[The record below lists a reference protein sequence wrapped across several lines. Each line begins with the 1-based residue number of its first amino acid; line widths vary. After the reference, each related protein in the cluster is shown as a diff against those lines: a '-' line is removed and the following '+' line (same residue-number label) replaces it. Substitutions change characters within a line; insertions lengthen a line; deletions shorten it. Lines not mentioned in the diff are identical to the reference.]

1 MALVKARDGGKEGT
15 VPSGAPMSQ
24 FKDYDLD
31 SLNMPMEARPRVG
44 GNHLGKAWIHTEEF
58 FWGSFLSHSASIFV
72 SMVNDGISVQS
83 LNNEKNMSL
92 SHLQKPLIHHVFI
105 YIYIHVNSY
114 ER

>member
-44 GNHLGKAWIHTEEF
+44 GNHLGKHGYTLKSSSGA
-58 FWGSFLSHSASIFV
+58 V
-72 SMVNDGISVQS
+72 SCPI
-83 LNNEKNMSL
+83 L
-92 SHLQKPLIHHVFI
+92 LQYL
-105 YIYIHVNSY
+105 
-114 ER
+114 